1 MNLDSAGMKVCRRER
16 RSRVWNMAGRPN
28 ETAVG
33 RRGGRPE
40 ARSSA
45 GRLAGHR
52 NGMVVCQR
60 RRKVRERA
68 WSRGDCYLGLR
79 RQLGGTAASLVAG
92 IQNRDVAR
100 PGYEHQTTVRKIGA
114 VRR

>member
-1 MNLDSAGMKVCRRER
+1 
-16 RSRVWNMAGRPN
+16 
-28 ETAVG
+28 
-33 RRGGRPE
+33 
-40 ARSSA
+40 
-45 GRLAGHR
+45 
-52 NGMVVCQR
+52 MVVCQR

-100 PGYEHQTTVRKIGA
+100 RGPEHQTTVRKIGA
-114 VRR
+114 VRRPDDAYSAVHMASDWGGIDCAARQRRSWCWLGAAAEEP